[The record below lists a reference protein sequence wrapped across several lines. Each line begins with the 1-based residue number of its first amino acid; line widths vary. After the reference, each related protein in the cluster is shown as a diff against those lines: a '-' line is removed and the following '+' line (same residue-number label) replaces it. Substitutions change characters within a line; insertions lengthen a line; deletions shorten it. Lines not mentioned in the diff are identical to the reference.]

1 LKNAK
6 SSAEKL
12 EKCSAQELFSAF
24 GVSDQVTMLEQGKA
38 VESEGNHSAQT
49 QSKVMIKEDP
59 IDHGKHQRPG

>member
-1 LKNAK
+1 LKNAE

-24 GVSDQVTMLEQGKA
+24 GVSDQQGKA